1 MQTSAVSSSLEVASW
16 FLSRA
21 QDEGQLLEHEKLQ
34 YLLFLSQFHYLSTH
48 PNVLLMP
55 SLFIQ
60 ERHSCFEPN
69 IACLHQSGLLT
80 DFPIRFDKEISN
92 FLGSLIGIMVVVV
105 FLLITGLFLWVF
117 QSDFNVMTFGYANL
131 DSLFILAPW
140 VFLFLVPAVTM
151 RSFAEERRT
160 GTIEMLLTKPLSDWQ
175 IVTGKYF
182 AGVVLVIIALLPTL
196 IYYISIYQLS
206 LPVGNVDN
214 GGFWGSYIGLFFLSA
229 TFVSI
234 GLFCSSVTNNQI
246 LAFILSVFL
255 CGFLYLGFDLIYS
268 MALFGKVDLFIQQL
282 GMANHYSSM
291 SRGVIDT
298 RDLIYFLSVIVL
310 FLSLTKLTLSIRKW

>member
-1 MQTSAVSSSLEVASW
+1 MYA
-16 FLSRA
+16 
-21 QDEGQLLEHEKLQ
+21 
-34 YLLFLSQFHYLSTH
+34 LFK
-48 PNVLLMP
+48 
-55 SLFIQ
+55 
-60 ERHSCFEPN
+60 
-69 IACLHQSGLLT
+69 
-80 DFPIRFDKEISN
+80 KEINN
-92 FLGSLIGIMVVVV
+92 FLNSLIGIMVVVV

-117 QSDFNVMTFGYANL
+117 RSDFNIMSYGYANL

-151 RSFAEERRT
+151 RFFAEERRT

-175 IVTGKYF
+175 IVGAKYL
-182 AGVVLVIIALLPTL
+182 AGVTLVLLALIPTL
-196 IYYISIYQLS
+196 IYYASVSNLAM
-206 LPVGNVDN
+206 PVGNIDH
-214 GGFWGSYIGLFFLSA
+214 GGIWGSYIGLFFLSA

-234 GLFCSSVTNNQI
+234 GIFSSSITNNQI

-255 CGFLYLGFDLIYS
+255 CGFLYIGFDLIYS

-282 GMANHYSSM
+282 GMAAHYSSM

-310 FLSLTKLTLSIRKW
+310 FLSLTKLTLSSRKW

>member
-1 MQTSAVSSSLEVASW
+1 
-16 FLSRA
+16 
-21 QDEGQLLEHEKLQ
+21 
-34 YLLFLSQFHYLSTH
+34 
-48 PNVLLMP
+48 
-55 SLFIQ
+55 
-60 ERHSCFEPN
+60 
-69 IACLHQSGLLT
+69 
-80 DFPIRFDKEISN
+80 
-92 FLGSLIGIMVVVV
+92 
-105 FLLITGLFLWVF
+105 
-117 QSDFNVMTFGYANL
+117 MTFGYANL

>member
-1 MQTSAVSSSLEVASW
+1 MYA
-16 FLSRA
+16 
-21 QDEGQLLEHEKLQ
+21 
-34 YLLFLSQFHYLSTH
+34 LFK
-48 PNVLLMP
+48 
-55 SLFIQ
+55 
-60 ERHSCFEPN
+60 
-69 IACLHQSGLLT
+69 
-80 DFPIRFDKEISN
+80 KEISN